1 MKAKKE
7 FKEEYKQMN
16 FRMGVFQIRN
26 TVNNKIFIES
36 STDLISIWNRHRFQ
50 LNLGS
55 HPNSG
60 LQKDWNELGED
71 KFKYEIVSEIKQS
84 ETEIVDCQ
92 KQIKL
97 LEVMVLEEL
106 QPYNDKGYNR
116 RSKKLINQAIKN

>member
-1 MKAKKE
+1 MNKE
-7 FKEEYKQMN
+7 LKSEYKQMK

-36 STDLISIWNRHRFQ
+36 STDLVSSWNRHRFQ

-60 LQKDWNELGED
+60 LQKDWNTQGEG
-71 KFKYEIVSEIKQS
+71 KFTYEIVSEIKPSQ
-84 ETEIVDCQ
+84 TKIADYQ
-92 KQIKL
+92 KEVKI
-97 LEVMVLEEL
+97 LEEMVLEEL

-116 RSKKLINQAIKN
+116 RCKK

>member
-7 FKEEYKQMN
+7 FTEEYKQMK

-97 LEVMVLEEL
+97 LEEMVLEEL

>member
-7 FKEEYKQMN
+7 FKEEYKQMK